1 VRTRAGCA
9 GAPTTRTSPTR
20 TGGRCCRSAR
30 RCRRAPGR
38 RPRAPTPTVD
48 PRRPSGPARS
58 GSYSTATAYPP
69 ATGSGSSTSSSG
81 SPSARPAP
89 RPSTTGSPPTARGHR
104 HRLPGPVGG
113 HLAHP
118 QRRLDPRPPSPP
130 RARAPMILTSVTTGR
145 SLGRSARG
153 RAWRSLG
160 HPHRQRGGL
169 LSARPGGAGWS
180 GDTEHGRDNS
190 AVHRRT
196 AGRPVSRAA
205 VGVFPFRARLL
216 GAVLGAGAVLRGHGL
231 RSPDPTMAGA
241 PIRARNGGS
250 WSTTQVTGPPV
261 DTAA

>member
-1 VRTRAGCA
+1 MRTRAGCA
-9 GAPTTRTSPTR
+9 GAPRTRTSPTR

-89 RPSTTGSPPTARGHR
+89 RPSTTGSPPTA
-104 HRLPGPVGG
+104 
-113 HLAHP
+113 
-118 QRRLDPRPPSPP
+118 PRSPTPATRSCGRSPRAPAAPP
-130 RARAPMILTSVTTGR
+130 RSSAHRAFLERAPMILTSVTTGR

-190 AVHRRT
+190 AVHRRS
-196 AGRPVSRAA
+196 AGRPVRRVA

-241 PIRARNGGS
+241 PMRARNGSS